1 MDMPTLSV
9 DGLEAIATRLDRC
22 AEHVATQADRTRSAT
37 SDRWR
42 GPAAE
47 RHQELVGGLSGA
59 QEVRDGH
66 ARDLDELARALRE
79 AARRVCH
86 LGATARARVT
96 ALGEVDLTVG
106 IRR

>member
-47 RHQELVGGLSGA
+47 RHQELVT
-59 QEVRDGH
+59 GH

>member
-1 MDMPTLSV
+1 MDMPTIPV

-22 AEHVATQADRTRSAT
+22 AESMATQADRIRSAT
-37 SDRWR
+37 SELWR

-47 RHQELVGGLSGA
+47 RHRELV
-59 QEVRDGH
+59 VGH
-66 ARDLDELARALRE
+66 ARDLDELAGALRE
-79 AARRVCH
+79 ASARVRH
-86 LGATARARVT
+86 LSATARARVI